1 MTRSRYRVW
10 LLRQLTWLV
19 PSAVAI
25 AACNRPE
32 YTYSNDVP
40 VKGTGASSSFGG
52 PGTAGSSTTSGTAPI
67 DPCALDRSVAAAPI
81 FAKQAL
87 SNQLPL
93 RPELYAQL
101 TNAELA
107 ALKQG
112 GSLIPAPSVPPVA
125 STLNSVLNATFGAA
139 ADPSRALLVQLLNR
153 FKETRT
159 LWPNPWALRLLDH
172 PGSERMNPVRVVLKN
187 EAWVVRIFEG
197 GATTVVDVNNG
208 SVPIDQATAQ
218 PERIAAIY
226 YVSDDRVPG
235 NSLAACEQ
243 GKRELALGNEAMVE
257 EFSTGTPEILARLN
271 SDIDALT
278 AFFDVVRPCASVER
292 GSGTFHSFTVCQT
305 WHFFDPSSEYS
316 AYQWALSNPMEL
328 YKPKTQNL
336 ATLIAALKDDR
347 FEPAPF
353 VGKPRAPLGMGGS
366 GGTGGTGGMGGAAG
380 AGTLPVA
387 GDAQGGSPD
396 GGTGP

>member
-1 MTRSRYRVW
+1 MSRSRYRAR

-25 AACNRPE
+25 AACNRPD
-32 YTYSNDVP
+32 YTYSDDVP
-40 VKGTGASSSFGG
+40 VKGAGASSNFSGSTSLAGSFSAG
-52 PGTAGSSTTSGTAPI
+52 GTAAI
-67 DPCALDRSVAAAPI
+67 DPCALDRSVAASPI
-81 FAKQAL
+81 FIKQAL
-87 SNQLPL
+87 SNQLPV

-101 TNAELA
+101 TNAEVA
-107 ALKQG
+107 ALRQG
-112 GSLIPAPSVPPVA
+112 GSLIPPPSVPPVA
-125 STLNSVLNATFGAA
+125 STLNSVLNATWGAS
-139 ADPSRALLVQLLNR
+139 ADLSRPLLVQLLNR

-172 PGSERMNPVRVVLKN
+172 PGSERMNAVRVVLKKD
-187 EAWVVRIFEG
+187 AWVVRIFEG
-197 GATTVVDVNNG
+197 GPPTVVDVNNG
-208 SVPIDQATAQ
+208 MVPIDQATAQ

-226 YVSDDRVPG
+226 YVYDDRVPG

-292 GSGTFHSFTVCQT
+292 GSGTFHAFTVCQT

-336 ATLIAALKDDR
+336 ATLIDALKDDR

-353 VGKPRAPLGMGGS
+353 VGTPLAAPSM
-366 GGTGGTGGMGGAAG
+366 GGTGGTTGAAG
-380 AGTLPVA
+380 AENLPVA

-396 GGTGP
+396 GGSSL